1 MKEVIETIETIE
13 SMLER
18 EIEWPLTDYFD
29 KKDIQPLLSEIYAN
43 LMALKLNYAE
53 KIEETA

>member
-1 MKEVIETIETIE
+1 MKDVIETIETIE

-18 EIEWPLTDYFD
+18 EIEWPLTDYLD

-43 LMALKLNYAE
+43 LMVLKLNAE
-53 KIEETA
+53 NIEETA

>member
-1 MKEVIETIETIE
+1 MKDVIETIETIE

-18 EIEWPLTDYFD
+18 EIEWPLTDYVE

-43 LMALKLNYAE
+43 LMVLKLNAE
-53 KIEETA
+53 NIEETA